1 MRCSASLSLPAKRG
15 ARERTAVC
23 SCGAPYSAQPRRLKR
38 EPIARSQVP
47 YEALDPQAFRHSEIR
62 LSSADDPHP
71 AKADSAARAPST
83 DARVTSEQIRA
94 SLRLLTRQ
102 IVRFAQAIMGSA
114 VRRGQIWW
122 RALRAAIPA
131 AGASLA
137 DRWPGLQER
146 LRSSVNRPPGLG
158 PRVKTIN
165 PHLPLMPKAWRKP
178 RGLEVPTKTPAG

>member
-102 IVRFAQAIMGSA
+102 IVLFAQAIMGSA
-114 VRRGQIWW
+114 ARRGQIWW
-122 RALRAAIPA
+122 RAVRAALPPA
-131 AGASLA
+131 APSLPA
-137 DRWPGLQER
+137 HY
-146 LRSSVNRPPGLG
+146 
-158 PRVKTIN
+158 PRFK
-165 PHLPLMPKAWRKP
+165 HPL
-178 RGLEVPTKTPAG
+178 